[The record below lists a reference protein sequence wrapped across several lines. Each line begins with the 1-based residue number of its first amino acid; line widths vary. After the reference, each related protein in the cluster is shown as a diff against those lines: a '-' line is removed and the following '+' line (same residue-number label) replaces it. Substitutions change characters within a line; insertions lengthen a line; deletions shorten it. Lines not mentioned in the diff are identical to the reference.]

1 MDAYERQLMTRV
13 VNDLLRQPDPL
24 KDIDAERALA
34 MLVSSRSDAPYLLLQ
49 RTLVLEAALEQVR
62 WQMQRLR
69 EAQSAERGDAPA
81 LPAES
86 GQPAR
91 PGALAASA
99 MSVPHGFLRDA
110 AVISA
115 GVVGGSLLVR
125 SVESLFDEDTD
136 GAQADGFDIGLG

>member
-24 KDIDAERALA
+24 KDVDAERALA
-34 MLVSSRSDAPYLLLQ
+34 MLVSSRSDATYLLLQ
-49 RTLVLEAALEQVR
+49 RTLVLEAALEQVQ

-69 EAQSAERGDAPA
+69 EAQAVEQGAALA
-81 LPAES
+81 LPAAAA
-86 GQPAR
+86 QPVR
-91 PGALAASA
+91 PGAPAASA
-99 MSVPHGFLRDA
+99 MSAPHGFLRDA

-125 SVESLFDEDTD
+125 GVESLFDEDTD